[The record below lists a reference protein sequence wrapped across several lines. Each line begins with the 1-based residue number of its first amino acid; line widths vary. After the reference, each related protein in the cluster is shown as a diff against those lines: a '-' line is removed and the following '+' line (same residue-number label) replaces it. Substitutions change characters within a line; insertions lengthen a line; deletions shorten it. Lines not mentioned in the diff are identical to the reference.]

1 MSEDMLTLGFDV
13 DSRNVR
19 KAKDDVQKFGE
30 AGTKAGTSITKS
42 TGKMQKSFNGV
53 AVAAGAA
60 LSAML
65 SVGAAVR
72 VIAEF
77 ETSMSRLGAVSGAT
91 GGELEALR
99 DIAKDLGST
108 TEFSA
113 SQAADGL
120 NFLAMAGFD
129 AKEAMAAI
137 PSVLDLATASGM
149 GLAAA
154 ADTASNIMSGFGIA
168 AADAAQVADVLAA
181 ASTRANTTVGQLGAA
196 MSTVAPIASALD
208 ISLEDTAASIGVLS
222 DAGIQGER
230 AGTALRGVLASL
242 AGPTTQAQK
251 VLSSLGLT
259 IADVDPAT
267 NNLSE
272 VMAKLGAAGLST
284 ADAMTLF
291 GREAASGA
299 LVLIDGAQRVGAFG
313 DELGRAD
320 GAAKA
325 MATTM
330 RDNLGGDLKGA
341 ASAAQGLA
349 IALGDAGLTAII
361 RTLVQG
367 VTGAVRAVTS
377 AVEVFS
383 EFSGVVINSLM
394 VALAGLTATTIPAA
408 VASLVTMT
416 TGMTAAGIATGVF
429 TGAVNLA
436 RFAII
441 ALGGPIGII
450 FGILG
455 SASAAWVLFGQKT
468 DTATSAVE
476 EGRIAIALLN
486 ESLDSFSQVESPAAQ
501 GAALGNAV
509 AYKAQAQAALEV
521 ARAEMIK
528 IQAMN
533 QSAEQRLKEAGAEMP
548 FGTEAGR
555 KRASDAAAVVAS
567 MNEALVEA
575 DRRIKAVATT
585 ISAQQIPATVKATKV
600 VTDLSNSLG
609 GGKKSLD
616 TSADNAAAAL
626 GKAEADAKA
635 LQDALDRP
643 MISAIDGVSNA
654 FGDLVVGGLKDFKG
668 FSQSV
673 LSTFASMLSQMIAMA
688 VRNKIMIGLGIGGG
702 GGVAGIANAATG
714 GLGGGG
720 GGIMSSIIGGF
731 GSTGGGGLGALTG
744 GTGLLGGAGSVIS
757 GLASGGLS
765 GGIGAI
771 GTALSGA
778 GAGFAGAAAAIGAVA
793 VPLLAVAAVFSFFKK
808 KTKEL
813 GSGVRLTVDGMSA
826 SADKFSVIQTKR
838 FWGLSKTITKSFSAL
853 DASVSG
859 PLEKSL
865 NGILSGIA
873 GTALT
878 LGVGADAFDR
888 FSAQVEVST
897 KGLSASKANAAIKT
911 ALDDLANN
919 FAGMINGLSALQK
932 AGERAPDTLARIAA
946 SLSVVNDV
954 FGDLG
959 FTLYNASIS
968 GAGAAASF
976 AELFGTVDNF
986 VKSTASYYDAFFTA
1000 DEKRDAATARLSS
1013 SLDALGIGA
1022 IPDDRA
1028 AFRDLVD
1035 QAQAAGNDG
1044 LTAALIMLS
1053 PSFADLTASVDQLSE
1068 VMRNQVQERNFAT
1081 GVDLR
1086 RGLARA
1092 SNGIEYTPKESSAE
1106 MLVEL
1111 KALNARVDLLQ
1122 STSEFTAANT
1132 GATANNTEDQLTVM
1146 ETTT

>member
-1 MSEDMLTLGFDV
+1 MSDDMAKLGFDV

-30 AGTKAGTSITKS
+30 TGTKTEASISKS
-42 TGKMQKSFNGV
+42 TRKISKSFNGMAV
-53 AVAAGAA
+53 GATQALTRMVLGLATVVAAGAG
-60 LSAML
+60 LNKFISATVE
-65 SVGAAVR
+65 S
-72 VIAEF
+72 
-77 ETSMSRLGAVSGAT
+77 
-91 GGELEALR
+91 
-99 DIAKDLGST
+99 D
-108 TEFSA
+108 A
-113 SQAADGL
+113 SQAQ
-120 NFLAMAGFD
+120 LA
-129 AKEAMAAI
+129 AAI
-137 PSVLDLATASGM
+137 LSTGGAANRTIDQLNQNAAALQGVTKFGDEATNAMQGVLLTFTQIQGGVFDHATVATMDLATAMGTDLKSAALQVGKALNDPVLGMTALSRSGIQFTEAQKEIVKGM
-149 GLAAA
+149 IATNDVAGAQAIILAELDKQFGGSAAA
-154 ADTASNIMSGFGIA
+154 ARDTLGGALTALGNAFGDLFEVSKDGSKALRAAVEGLLETISDPKFVAAIQSLGVAMFGMAEIA
-168 AADAAQVADVLAA
+168 
-181 ASTRANTTVGQLGAA
+181 
-196 MSTVAPIASALD
+196 MK
-208 ISLEDTAASIGVLS
+208 
-222 DAGIQGER
+222 GIQG
-230 AGTALRGVLASL
+230 
-242 AGPTTQAQK
+242 
-251 VLSSLGLT
+251 
-259 IADVDPAT
+259 I
-267 NNLSE
+267 
-272 VMAKLGAAGLST
+272 
-284 ADAMTLF
+284 
-291 GREAASGA
+291 
-299 LVLIDGAQRVGAFG
+299 VGAFQFFG
-313 DELGRAD
+313 QNIDFALVAV
-320 GAAKA
+320 A
-325 MATTM
+325 
-330 RDNLGGDLKGA
+330 
-341 ASAAQGLA
+341 GLA
-349 IALGDAGLTAII
+349 T
-361 RTLVQG
+361 G
-367 VTGAVRAVTS
+367 VT
-377 AVEVFS
+377 
-383 EFSGVVINSLM
+383 
-394 VALAGLTATTIPAA
+394 ALA
-408 VASLVTMT
+408 VSSLVTMT
-416 TGMTAAGIATGVF
+416 TGMTAAAVATGVF

-441 ALGGPIGII
+441 ALGGPLGIVW
-450 FGILG
+450 GILG
-455 SASAAWVLFGQKT
+455 SAAAAWVLFGQKT
-468 DTATSAVE
+468 DTATSATE
-476 EGRIAIALLN
+476 EARIAMHLLN
-486 ESLDSFSQVESPAAQ
+486 ESLDSFSQIESPAAQ
-501 GAALGNAV
+501 GAALGNAM
-509 AYKAQAQAALEV
+509 AYKAQAKAALEV
-521 ARAEMIK
+521 AKAELLKSSAMLEALGATPDENTGVARRVGQT
-528 IQAMN
+528 QAAQDSYKTSKALIDSLN
-533 QSAEQRLKEAGAEMP
+533 GSL
-548 FGTEAGR
+548 TEA
-555 KRASDAAAVVAS
+555 D
-567 MNEALVEA
+567 L
-575 DRRIKAVATT
+575 RIKAVATT

-702 GGVAGIANAATG
+702 GGVAGVANAATG

-873 GTALT
+873 GTALS
-878 LGVGADAFDR
+878 LGIGASAFDR
-888 FSAQVEVST
+888 FAAKVEVST
-897 KGLSASKANAAIKT
+897 KGLSASKANAAIED
-911 ALDDLANN
+911 ALNDLGDD
-919 FAGMINGLSALQK
+919 FAGMIPGLRALQK
-932 AGERAPDTLARIAA
+932 DGEGTNDALTRLAA
-946 SLSVVNDV
+946 SLAVVNEA
-954 FGDLG
+954 FGSLG
-959 FTLYNASIS
+959 FVAYDASL
-968 GAGAAASF
+968 AGAAAASSF
-976 AELFGTVDNF
+976 AELFGTIDNF
-986 VKSTASYYDAFFTA
+986 VTSTASYYDAFYTA
-1000 DEKRDAATARLSS
+1000 DEKRDAATARLSA